1 MANTGVEYVLSL
13 KDLFTSKIRQA
24 TGETEKLNGAVNKTQ
39 QGFNSMGSAL
49 AGIGLTIGVGA
60 LANEM
65 INVGSTFE
73 QANIGLKT
81 LLKSGEEADKVFNQ
95 LKTDATQSPFDFET
109 LVMGNRALI
118 SAGLSAE
125 KAREDFSNL
134 SNAIAATGGGNPELQ
149 RMVVNMQQ
157 IKNLGEASALDVK
170 QFAYAGV
177 NMYSLLDEYSKKY
190 GVTLDKENIT
200 YEQLTAA
207 LKNAASEG
215 GMYFNGLSNLANS
228 TSGKLSNLK
237 DAFKN
242 TLYDVFVALQPV
254 IDAVVV
260 GITKFFELIKSGI
273 NFIKE
278 NETVFGIIGS
288 VLLGIATAM
297 GIVKAQIILATI
309 AQWALNTATAVF
321 DALSGNWVA
330 LAAGA
335 VALAAGIY
343 MAANAQETLNNELS
357 QQTGAA
363 AKALDPM
370 AGGKTQT
377 QTTSSGTTSTKGGTS
392 TSVVESKGVQNFNID
407 IQALVENLTV
417 STTNLKEGAGAIK
430 AAVEQALIEA
440 VNDFQLMAT
449 K

>member
-1 MANTGVEYVLSL
+1 MNNSVEYILSL
-13 KDLFTSKIRQA
+13 KDRFSSGIKSA
-24 TGETEKLNGAVNKTQ
+24 TNETEKLNKTVNQTQ
-39 QGFNSMGSAL
+39 SSLSSMGGMI
-49 AGIGLTIGVGA
+49 AGLGATIGVTA

-65 INVGSTFE
+65 LNVGSTFE
-73 QANIGLKT
+73 SAEIGLKT
-81 LLKSGEEADKVFNQ
+81 LLGSTEAASKVFNQ
-95 LKTDATQSPFDFET
+95 LKQDATQSPFDFET

-134 SNAIAATGGGNPELQ
+134 SNAIAATGGGNDELQ

-157 IKNLGEASALDVK
+157 IKNLGKASALDVK
-170 QFAYAGV
+170 QFAFAGV
-177 NMYSLLDEYSKKY
+177 NMYALLDDYAKKY

-207 LKNAASEG
+207 LKTAASEG

-237 DAFKN
+237 DSFKN
-242 TLYDVFVALQPV
+242 TLYEVFVALKPV
-254 IDAVVV
+254 IDDVVV

-288 VLLGIATAM
+288 VILGIATAM
-297 GIVKAQIILATI
+297 AVVKAQIILATI

-321 DALSGNWVA
+321 DALSMNWVA

-335 VALAAGIY
+335 VALTAGIY
-343 MAANAQETLNNELS
+343 MAATAQDSLNKSLAEQPSATSTIPKLNE
-357 QQTGAA
+357 
-363 AKALDPM
+363 KI
-370 AGGKTQT
+370 AGKPTQT
-377 QTTSSGTTSTKGGTS
+377 NSTTSKAGTS
-392 TSVVESKGVQNFNID
+392 TTAVESRGVQNFNIS
-407 IQALVENLTV
+407 INKLVEQITLTA
-417 STTNLKEGAGAIK
+417 TTIKEGKNEIK
-430 AAVEQALIEA
+430 DAVAEALLAA
-440 VNDFQLMAT
+440 VNDFTLLAT